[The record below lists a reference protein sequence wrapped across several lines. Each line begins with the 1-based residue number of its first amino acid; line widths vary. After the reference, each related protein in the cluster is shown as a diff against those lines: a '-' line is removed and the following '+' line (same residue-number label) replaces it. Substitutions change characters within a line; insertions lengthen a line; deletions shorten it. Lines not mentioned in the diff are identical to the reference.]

1 MTKLALDTET
11 NGFTA
16 TVEHDPY
23 GADESPREW
32 EMESVFF
39 GFHRSFASPDPAPD
53 SDPKTARDM
62 ANANGNICL
71 PVWLY
76 AHGGTCYRAAEQNP
90 FPYPRD
96 SGLFGFIY
104 ITRDNARKIYG
115 IKRITEKQRLRVLAD
130 LAAQVETYSQWTNG
144 ETYCWVIED
153 AFGDVI
159 ESCGGY
165 YSENDAELD
174 ALAELAS
181 LIKPHT

>member
-1 MTKLALDTET
+1 MTKLALDTVT

-16 TVEHDPY
+16 TVEHDLH

-53 SDPKTARDM
+53 SDPETARDI
-62 ANANGNICL
+62 ATANGNICL
-71 PVWLY
+71 Y
-76 AHGGTCYRAAEQNP
+76 
-90 FPYPRD
+90 
-96 SGLFGFIY
+96 GFIY
-104 ITRDNARKIYG
+104 ITRENARKIYG

-130 LAAQVETYSQWTNG
+130 LAAQVETYSQWANG

-153 AFGDVI
+153 ADGDVI
-159 ESCGGY
+159 DSCGGY
-165 YSENDAELD
+165 YSEDDAESD

-181 LIKPHT
+181 LI